1 MMSNPSAGTDGLLLF
16 IALKSFAWLV
26 LAGMCAILATVLAAR
41 KQAILALVQDLVQRA
56 EKAVDGS
63 DMGAEKKKLVIAQL
77 EAAGVRM
84 TAWLS
89 RAIDSIVAELNKKD
103 GGMHISRRRTRTETL
118 ARRRERCWTLRQSPR
133 PYGDKKRR

>member
-26 LAGMCAILATVLAAR
+26 LAGMCAILATALTAR

-63 DMGAEKKKLVIAQL
+63 SMGAEKKKLVIAQL

-89 RAIDSIVAELNKKD
+89 KVIDSIVTELN
-103 GGMHISRRRTRTETL
+103 
-118 ARRRERCWTLRQSPR
+118 
-133 PYGDKKRR
+133 